1 MGQKVNPIGFRLV
14 NNKNWDSV
22 WYDDRRFAKNVIND
36 IQIRRYVKKNY
47 HQCGIANVIIERLV
61 EKIVLTIKTSKPG
74 LLIGKRGLDV
84 EKISLAV
91 SAISGCKVEVKIS
104 EIERPDC
111 NASVVSQNIAKQ
123 LEARASF
130 KKVIKKSLQSAIK
143 SGALGVKITCS
154 GRLAGSEI
162 ARSETFKEGSVP
174 LHTMRSN
181 IDYSTAL
188 ALTTY
193 GIIGV
198 KVWVYKGFLEKK
210 KVSIL

>member
-36 IQIRRYVKKNY
+36 IQIRRFINKKY

-74 LLIGKRGLDV
+74 LLIGKKGLDM
-84 EKISLAV
+84 EKISSAV
-91 SAISGCKVEVKIS
+91 SVISSCKVEVKIS
-104 EIERPDC
+104 EVDKAES
-111 NASVVSQNIAKQ
+111 NASIISQNIASQ

-143 SGALGVKITCS
+143 SGALGIKITCS

-162 ARSETFKEGSVP
+162 ARSETFKEGSIP
-174 LHTMRSN
+174 LHTIRSS

-210 KVSIL
+210 RVSIL